1 MSRATLGASRRLKS
15 RIGVA
20 AVAVGLPLT
29 AFAAMAPADGSTS
42 FSGVASADAV
52 RFTTSAPGFL
62 VVEDFIDG
70 GGPTAQAAVSDVE
83 GNRSFA
89 SVPYPGELAIAG
101 PGLFAIA
108 TGQQFPGHYPF
119 YVASAHPTKPTN
131 AYEAPGLSM
140 KTASDATSS
149 EAAARFGP
157 NDEGDGGGARSVA
170 KVAKDAAGITSEA
183 TGVAHAFKAGPVEIL
198 GFTSTAKVHRGA
210 TGEPE
215 RSSSMQFSAMKV
227 ADTAVGVRDGQFVVA
242 GTTVPLDGFAP
253 VQKAL
258 ADAGVTVE
266 IVEATKTDDGV
277 VSPGIQIT
285 RRQPAEAAGTTMI
298 VRYTLGRTLAA
309 AAVEAGAGPGL
320 ELPPT
325 PDFGPPSSDPAPG
338 PGSADAVT
346 SPSDGG
352 TPSAASAFAPT
363 PDVAAAGSSPTFAS
377 SFSAGAS
384 GSSLGAS
391 SDLSAAPAG
400 DTTAAVAAP
409 VETGGTVDSALA
421 ATPIA
426 TGPIAPLSSWSFF
439 PMMLLAG
446 AAVAVTALGRKI
458 LVRS

>member
-1 MSRATLGASRRLKS
+1 MPRFKS
-15 RIGVA
+15 RFGVVA
-20 AVAVGLPLT
+20 LAVGTPLV
-29 AFAAMAPADGSTS
+29 AFAAMAPADGTTS
-42 FSGVASADAV
+42 FSGVAAADGV

-119 YVASAHPTKPTN
+119 HVASAHPTKPTN
-131 AYEAPGLSM
+131 EYEAPGLSM
-140 KTASDATSS
+140 KTKSDATSAS
-149 EAAARFGP
+149 AAARFGP
-157 NDEGDGGGARSVA
+157 NDEGEGGGARSTATV
-170 KVAKDAAGITSEA
+170 VRDAGGITSEA
-183 TGVAHAFKAGPVEIL
+183 TGVAHAVKVGPVEIL
-198 GFTSTAKVHRGA
+198 GFTSTAKVHRAA

-215 RSSSMQFSAMKV
+215 RSSAMTFSAMKV
-227 ADTAVGVRDGQFVVA
+227 ADTAVGVREGQFVVA
-242 GTTVPLDGFAP
+242 GTTMPLDGFAP

-266 IVEATKTDDGV
+266 VVSATNTDDGV

-285 RRQPAEAAGTTMI
+285 RKQPADAAGTTMI

-309 AAVEAGAGPGL
+309 GRPEAGSGGGL
-320 ELPPT
+320 ELPA
-325 PDFGPPSSDPAPG
+325 PDFASPGGDVAPAPA
-338 PGSADAVT
+338 PADSPLSDASVPAAVSAT
-346 SPSDGG
+346 TPLSD
-352 TPSAASAFAPT
+352 TSAA
-363 PDVAAAGSSPTFAS
+363 AS
-377 SFSAGAS
+377 SSRFDSGLSSGAS
-384 GSSLGAS
+384 GSGDLAGA
-391 SDLSAAPAG
+391 DLSAAPPSEAAG
-400 DTTAAVAAP
+400 AAP
-409 VETGGTVDSALA
+409 AEATGTVDTSLASA
-421 ATPIA
+421 PIA

-446 AAVAVTALGRKI
+446 AAVAVVALGRKI

>member
-1 MSRATLGASRRLKS
+1 MTRF
-15 RIGVA
+15 GVA
-20 AVAVGLPLT
+20 ALVAGLPLV
-29 AFAAMAPADGSTS
+29 AFAAMAPADSTTS
-42 FSGVASADAV
+42 FSGVAAADGV

-119 YVASAHPTKPTN
+119 HVASAHPTKPAN
-131 AYEAPGLSM
+131 DYEAPGLSM
-140 KTASDATSS
+140 KTQSDATSAQ
-149 EAAARFGP
+149 AAARFGP
-157 NDEGDGGGARSVA
+157 NDEGDGSGARSTA
-170 KVAKDAAGITSEA
+170 KVVRDAGGITSEA
-183 TGVAHAFKAGPVEIL
+183 TGVAHALKVGPVEIL
-198 GFTSTAKVHRGA
+198 GFTSTAKVRRVA

-215 RSSSMQFSAMKV
+215 RSSSMSFSAMKV

-242 GTTVPLDGFAP
+242 GSTVPLEGFAP

-258 ADAGVTVE
+258 ADAGVAVE
-266 IVEATKTDDGV
+266 FVAATKTEDGV

-309 AAVEAGAGPGL
+309 GKPEAGSGGGL
-320 ELPPT
+320 ELPP
-325 PDFGPPSSDPAPG
+325 DFAPPGGDLPPSVSPTPAEAAPSEIAV
-338 PGSADAVT
+338 PSAAEASV
-346 SPSDGG
+346 PLAGN
-352 TPSAASAFAPT
+352 SAASARF
-363 PDVAAAGSSPTFAS
+363 DSGVSSSPADS
-377 SFSAGAS
+377 GVVSGA
-384 GSSLGAS
+384 
-391 SDLSAAPAG
+391 DLSAAPPSEPASTTPAEATG
-400 DTTAAVAAP
+400 PVDT
-409 VETGGTVDSALA
+409 ALA
-421 ATPIA
+421 TEPIA

-446 AAVAVTALGRKI
+446 AAVAVVALGRKI

>member
-1 MSRATLGASRRLKS
+1 MRFKTRL
-15 RIGVA
+15 GVA
-20 AVAVGLPLT
+20 VVAAGLPV
-29 AFAAMAPADGSTS
+29 AALATMAPADGTTS
-42 FSGVASADAV
+42 FSGVAAADGV

-62 VVEDFIDG
+62 VVEDFVDG

-119 YVASAHPTKPTN
+119 HVASAHPTKPTN

-140 KTASDATSS
+140 TTQTDATSAQ
-149 EAAARFGP
+149 AAARFGP
-157 NDEGDGGGARSVA
+157 NDEGEGGGARSTARVA
-170 KVAKDAAGITSEA
+170 RDPGGITSEA
-183 TGVAHAFKAGPVEIL
+183 TGVANAVKVGPVEIL
-198 GFTSTAKVHRGA
+198 GFTSTAKVRRTA
-210 TGEPE
+210 SGEPE
-215 RSSSMQFSAMKV
+215 RSSAMTFGAMKV

-266 IVEATKTDDGV
+266 FVQETDTDDGV

-285 RRQPAEAAGTTMI
+285 RRQPAEAAGTEMI

-309 AAVEAGAGPGL
+309 AAPEAGAGPGL
-320 ELPPT
+320 ELPAS
-325 PDFGPPSSDPAPG
+325 DFGPPAADVGPAD
-338 PGSADAVT
+338 GSAETLPADT
-346 SPSDGG
+346 
-352 TPSAASAFAPT
+352 TPVADPISAPLPDTTAAAS
-363 PDVAAAGSSPTFAS
+363 SRFAS
-377 SFSAGAS
+377 GLSSGSAESGMVAGA
-384 GSSLGAS
+384 
-391 SDLSAAPAG
+391 DLSAAPPSDLAG
-400 DTTAAVAAP
+400 APAEPAALVDT
-409 VETGGTVDSALA
+409 ALA
-421 ATPIA
+421 STPVA

-446 AAVAVTALGRKI
+446 AAVAVVALGRKI